1 MRKKAEKR
9 IGFSACFLRKEDAM
23 TLQEA
28 LDIVDEMKPNMMSR
42 KLKLK
47 YLTEI
52 EQLIFDEIV
61 SKHYPKGWT
70 PPRTIRPAEDPMDR
84 QEEEAAEEQ
93 EKPEKPV
100 YNEQSD
106 DGTVMIVPDPY
117 SMVYIY
123 WVMSK
128 IDIQNQED
136 ARYNIDRAHFENAY
150 NTMSDWWTREHMPV
164 QKTREFR
171 L

>member
-1 MRKKAEKR
+1 
-9 IGFSACFLRKEDAM
+9 M

-28 LDIVDEMKPNMMSR
+28 LDQVDELKPNMMSR
-42 KLKLK
+42 KLKIK

-52 EQLIFDEIV
+52 EQLIHSEILMN
-61 SKHYPKGWT
+61 HEH
-70 PPRTIRPAEDPMDR
+70 REEDSIM
-84 QEEEAAEEQ
+84 
-93 EKPEKPV
+93 PV
-100 YNEQSD
+100 YTEQTEP
-106 DGTVMIVPDPY
+106 GTLLIVPDPY

-123 WVMSK
+123 WLMTK

-150 NTMSDWWTREHMPV
+150 DAMSDWWTRNYMPV

>member
-1 MRKKAEKR
+1 
-9 IGFSACFLRKEDAM
+9 M

-28 LDIVDEMKPNMMSR
+28 LDQVDELKPNMMSR
-42 KLKLK
+42 KLKIK

-52 EQLIFDEIV
+52 EQLIHSEILMNHEH
-61 SKHYPKGWT
+61 KE
-70 PPRTIRPAEDPMDR
+70 EDSIM
-84 QEEEAAEEQ
+84 
-93 EKPEKPV
+93 PV
-100 YNEQSD
+100 YTEQTEP
-106 DGTVMIVPDPY
+106 GTLLIVPDPY

-123 WVMSK
+123 WLMTK

-150 NTMSDWWTREHMPV
+150 DAMSDWWTRNYMPV